1 MSSILAAGS
10 FQTPPG
16 EILEMEDWEI
26 APGCI
31 RETVGTKQETLKIEI
46 AFSKPALCTGNGVK
60 ACEDLYFRV
69 QTLSPGQTQLLEASA
84 NTIDLISVAEGK
96 VRVKLSNEPAFLIG
110 SHGMIKIRPG
120 VGGSIRSIAT
130 SGDVVLHITT
140 LML

>member
-1 MSSILAAGS
+1 
-10 FQTPPG
+10 
-16 EILEMEDWEI
+16 MEDWEI

-31 RETVGTKQETLKIEI
+31 RETVGTKQEKI

-69 QTLSPGQTQLLEASA
+69 QTLSPGQTQLLEVSA
-84 NTIDLISVAEGK
+84 DTIGLISVAEGK

-110 SHGMIKIRPG
+110 THGMIKIRPG
-120 VGGSIRSIAT
+120 VGGSIRNIAG